1 MARKGYPKIQKG
13 GHNDPKQVLGF
24 DGKFYDFMTCQL
36 GLWLIN
42 YISRHD
48 VMIYHNLLTGI
59 KIPKNGFNLNEEE
72 KLFIDSE
79 KWLNFDLLFFLIRYL
94 LKLL

>member
-13 GHNDPKQVLGF
+13 GHSDPKQVLGF
-24 DGKFYDFMTCQL
+24 DMKFHDFMTSQL

-48 VMIYHNLLTGI
+48 MMIYHNLLSGI
-59 KIPKNGFNLNEEE
+59 KIPKNGFNLTDEE
-72 KLFIDSE
+72 KVFIDSE
-79 KWLNFDLLFFLIRYL
+79 KWVNFD
-94 LKLL
+94 KNG